1 MMENMITL
9 YVRFDIDAV
18 KKKFDTGVYGAA
30 CYKTVFR
37 NVPAN
42 LLQGCYVSMGDSNAT
57 LSGREYVCIIGLSA
71 PEKQLQSIRK
81 ELSRN
86 SEFSSV
92 CASNPLALAFVERE
106 PLVSDGVYTAEGGQL
121 KSWAK
126 VAFDSLQKAP
136 PEQTETPP
144 PPILRPDTAEETQAN
159 APKQRHG
166 CLTTWLVI
174 FMIGNAAAMIIG
186 LLADHS
192 IGIVL
197 AFLGLINI
205 GCVILL
211 LTWNKIGFYGIVLT
225 SIITFII
232 NLYLGGNII
241 EEIAGF
247 FGLVILWGVLNR
259 KINGVSGWENMK
271 KIDWSS
277 SADELD

>member
-1 MMENMITL
+1 MENMITL

-37 NVPAN
+37 NLPAN
-42 LLQGCYVSMGDSNAT
+42 LLQGCHVSMGDSNAT

-71 PEKQLQSIRK
+71 PEKQLQSIR
-81 ELSRN
+81 EALSRN
-86 SEFSSV
+86 GEFSSV
-92 CASNPLALAFVERE
+92 CAGNPLALASVETE
-106 PLVSDGVYTAEGGQL
+106 PLVSDGVYTADGGL
-121 KSWAK
+121 LDSWAK
-126 VAFDSLQKAP
+126 MAFDSLQEAP

-144 PPILRPDTAEETQAN
+144 PPLRPDTAEETRAN

-174 FMIGNAAAMIIG
+174 ILIGNASAMIMG
-186 LLADHS
+186 LLADHP

-211 LTWNKIGFYGIVLT
+211 LTWNKIGFYGLALT
-225 SIITFII
+225 SIIIFII
-232 NLYLGGNII
+232 NLYLGVNII
-241 EEIAGF
+241 QAIAGF
-247 FGLVILWGVLNR
+247 FGLFILWGLLNQT
-259 KINGVSGWENMK
+259 KNGVSGWENMK

-277 SADELD
+277 PADKLD